1 MNNFEVYQGEDF
13 QIRVRAKDQHGEP
26 VSLEDYDVEVMFSNA
41 AGRCFTAE
49 SEGIGLEMLDEGS
62 FRVSVSHQVTRKLQ
76 PSQLLFSVMLIHKTD
91 QTRAIEERRI
101 ISVVKSKIGGKL

>member
-13 QIRVRAKDQHGEP
+13 QIRIRAKDQYGES
-26 VSLEDYDVEVMFSNA
+26 VSLEDYDIEVMFSNA
-41 AGRCFTAE
+41 GGRCFTAQ
-49 SEGIGLEMLDEGS
+49 SEGIELEALDAGS
-62 FRVSVSHQVTRKLQ
+62 FRVSVSHRITRKLQ
-76 PSQLLFSVMLIHKTD
+76 PSQLLFSVMLIHKAD